1 MYHFPVGSWYTPPM
15 TEPRLWYYLEKL
27 GRPGSQDV
35 KEGIQCEY
43 SIVDGGRDMD
53 VLDLRIGYVVL

>member
-1 MYHFPVGSWYTPPM
+1 M

-53 VLDLRIGYVVL
+53 VLDRRIGEGVL